1 MEKNGQDFLSNP
13 KILEH
18 QTLLQNIGVLTYI
31 DQLNREI
38 RSYKSLLSGAAEI
51 FHRTSIDEIMDAAVW
66 QVSDQF
72 LPSFIVFLWRPFQN
86 REDVT
91 IKSYQNYK
99 PVNLTLAVDTIVP
112 FEAFFEMH
120 REPISYAILKDRLLE
135 HQRAE
140 RQLTERQL
148 TGRQMANQSEAEE
161 IFRSLDALK
170 PELVAPI
177 LGPPGLYG
185 LILVGPKLLPGDYTP
200 PELRFLQQLMSF
212 VSQAI
217 QNHLHYEH
225 SLRDVKTGL
234 FNHGFLT
241 TRLQEEIARSKRTG
255 CASSLIAI
263 DVDAFKK
270 VNDHCGHLAGDRVL
284 ESIARMIK
292 QSVRTEDVPSRFGGE
307 EFTILLPN
315 TGGETAWQVAERLR
329 LAIESMT
336 VPWAQPL
343 PQVTISLGI
352 VSFDGNSNLSVDEV
366 IHRADEALYQSK
378 ATGRNCTSIWQ
389 GGILFKVEN
398 TFIRR

>member
-1 MEKNGQDFLSNP
+1 MEETGQDFLSNP
-13 KILEH
+13 KILEN
-18 QTLLQNIGVLTYI
+18 QALLRDIGVLTHI
-31 DQLNREI
+31 DKLNREI
-38 RSYKSLLSGAAEI
+38 RSYKSLLAGAAEI
-51 FHRTSIDEIMDAAVW
+51 FNRTSIDEIMDAAVW

-91 IKSYQNYK
+91 IRSYQNYK
-99 PVNLTLAVDTIVP
+99 PVNLALSIDTIAP

-120 REPISYAILKDRLLE
+120 REPVNYALLKRHLT
-135 HQRAE
+135 E

-148 TGRQMANQSEAEE
+148 TERQTTEQREMEG
-161 IFRSLDALK
+161 IFRSLDVLK

-185 LILVGPKLLPGDYTP
+185 LILVGPKLLAGNYTP
-200 PELRFLQQLMSF
+200 PELLFLQQLMSF

-241 TRLQEEIARSKRTG
+241 TRLQEEIARSERTG

-270 VNDHCGHLAGDRVL
+270 VNDRCGHLAGDRVL
-284 ESIARMIK
+284 ETIARMIK
-292 QSVRTEDVPSRFGGE
+292 QSVRTGDVPSRFGGE

-315 TGGETAWQVAERLR
+315 TGGETAWQVAERMR

-336 VPWAQPL
+336 VPWDTPL

-352 VSFDGNSNLSVDEV
+352 VTFDRDSNLSVDEV

-378 ATGRNCTSIWQ
+378 ATGKNCTSIWQ

-398 TFIRR
+398 TFSRR